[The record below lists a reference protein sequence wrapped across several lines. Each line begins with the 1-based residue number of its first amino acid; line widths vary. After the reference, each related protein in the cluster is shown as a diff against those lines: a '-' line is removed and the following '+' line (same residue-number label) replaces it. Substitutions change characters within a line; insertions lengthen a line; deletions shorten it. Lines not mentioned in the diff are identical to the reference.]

1 MLKYHAALKRTARI
15 FAYRP
20 ALSMF
25 DGAMYFVIMLGL
37 QFLRFYDLPQ
47 RGLVI
52 RRATRAAQ
60 PRR

>member
-20 ALSMF
+20 ALSMV
-25 DGAMYFVIMLGL
+25 DGAVYFAIMLGP

-47 RGLVI
+47 PGLLI
-52 RRATRAAQ
+52 RRAPRSAQ